1 MSSVAEEKN
10 LGTKPFISS
19 VQEVSHSQQWAATD
33 RSYATWVRQFDTIG
47 QRECIVIRRQLRALR
62 QHPLISIVLPV
73 FNPDL
78 AQLSAAIESVR
89 AQLYENWQLC
99 IADDASTDS
108 AVAPLLDE
116 IAGSDSRID
125 VVFRNQNGQIA
136 GCSNSAL
143 ALARGEWVAFLDQDD
158 LLAPH
163 ALAFVVAEI
172 EQRPDIALIY
182 SDEDKIDENG
192 ARTEPYFKSDW
203 NPELFRVQNF
213 INHLAVYRH
222 SLLREIGGLRDGFDG
237 SQDYDLLLRYIEKL
251 RAEQIHHVPR
261 VLYHWRKSVGS
272 VASRP
277 EAKLYAH
284 ESARRVLR
292 EFLAR
297 QKIAARVEPCPED
310 KAAHRVAYEMPAEVP
325 SVSIIIPTRDQPALL
340 RRCIDTLRGQ
350 TDYANLEIV
359 IVDNGSTERQ
369 TIVLLN
375 ELGGYPEVRVVRDE
389 GPFNFSRLIN
399 FGVRHAR
406 GPIVALLNDDIEVE
420 DPDWLREMVSQLLQK
435 GVGAVGARLWYPTN
449 TIQHGGIILI
459 CGVAAHSHWYLPR
472 GAHGYFNRA
481 ILQQNFS
488 AVTGA
493 CLIVRKQLFEELGGF
508 DEQNLAVSFN
518 DVDFCLRI
526 GQRGLRIVWTPY
538 ANLWHHE
545 SASRGRQRTA
555 EEHARFMRET
565 HFIQEKWTALLL
577 RDPFYNPNLTAQAFD
592 FSLAWP
598 PRLPPL
604 SQGVRPNTSLLDLAS

>member
-1 MSSVAEEKN
+1 MLLN
-10 LGTKPFISS
+10 FL
-19 VQEVSHSQQWAATD
+19 Q
-33 RSYATWVRQFDTIG
+33 
-47 QRECIVIRRQLRALR
+47 

-78 AQLSAAIESVR
+78 AQVSAAIESVQ

-108 AVAPLLDE
+108 AVAPLLRE
-116 IAGSDSRID
+116 RAGSDSRID
-125 VVFRNQNGQIA
+125 IVFRNQNGRIA
-136 GCSNSAL
+136 ACSNSAL
-143 ALARGEWVAFLDQDD
+143 ALARGEWIAFLDQDD
-158 LLAPH
+158 VLASH

-172 EQRPDIALIY
+172 EQRPDVALIY
-182 SDEDKIDENG
+182 SDEDKIDEQG

-213 INHLAVYRH
+213 INHLAVYRYA
-222 SLLREIGGLRDGFDG
+222 LLRDLGGLRDGFDG
-237 SQDYDLLLRYIEKL
+237 SQDYDLLLRYIEKV
-251 RAEQIHHVPR
+251 RPEQIHHVPR
-261 VLYHWRKSVGS
+261 ILYHWRKSAGS
-272 VASRP
+272 VAARP

-284 ESARRVLR
+284 ESARRALR

-297 QKIAARVEPCPED
+297 EEIAARVEACPED
-310 KAAHRVAYEMPAEVP
+310 KAAHRVAYEMPAEAP
-325 SVSIIIPTRDQPALL
+325 SVSVVIPTRDQPALL
-340 RRCIDTLRGQ
+340 RRCIETLRGQ
-350 TDYANLEIV
+350 TDYAKFEIV

-369 TIVLLN
+369 TKALLK
-375 ELGGYPEVRVVRDE
+375 ELGAYPEIRVVRDE
-389 GPFNFSRLIN
+389 SPFNFSRLIN

-406 GPIVALLNDDIEVE
+406 GPIIALLNDDIEVE
-420 DPDWLREMVSQLLQK
+420 DPGWLREMVSQLLQK
-435 GVGAVGARLWYPTN
+435 GVGAVGARLWYPTK
-449 TIQHGGIILI
+449 TIQHAGIILI

-493 CLIVRKQLFEELGGF
+493 CLIVRKQLFEDLGGF

-526 GQRGLRIVWTPY
+526 RQQGLRIVWTPY

-545 SASRGRQRTA
+545 SASRGHRRTA
-555 EEHARFMRET
+555 EEHAQFARET
-565 HFIQEKWTALLL
+565 HFIQEKWAALLL
-577 RDPFYNPNLTAQAFD
+577 RDPYYNPNLTAQAFD

-598 PRLPPL
+598 PRVPPL
-604 SQGVRPNTSLLDLAS
+604 SQGVRPNPSLLDRAAYTAAFG

>member
-1 MSSVAEEKN
+1 
-10 LGTKPFISS
+10 
-19 VQEVSHSQQWAATD
+19 
-33 RSYATWVRQFDTIG
+33 
-47 QRECIVIRRQLRALR
+47 
-62 QHPLISIVLPV
+62 
-73 FNPDL
+73 
-78 AQLSAAIESVR
+78 QLSAAVGSVR
-89 AQLYENWQLC
+89 AQLYQNWELC
-99 IADDASTDS
+99 LADDASTDPR
-108 AVAPLLDE
+108 VAPFLRDA
-116 IAGSDSRID
+116 AGSDPRIK
-125 VVFRNQNGQIA
+125 VIFREKNGHIA
-136 GCSNSAL
+136 ACSNSAL
-143 ALARGEWVAFLDQDD
+143 GLATGEWIALLDQDD
-158 LLAPH
+158 LLAEH
-163 ALAFVVAEI
+163 ALAFAAATIVGH
-172 EQRPDIALIY
+172 PDAGLIY

-284 ESARRVLR
+284 ESARRALR

-420 DPDWLREMVSQLLQK
+420 DPAWLREMVSQLLQK

-449 TIQHGGIILI
+449 TIQHGGIIL
-459 CGVAAHSHWYLPR
+459 
-472 GAHGYFNRA
+472 
-481 ILQQNFS
+481 
-488 AVTGA
+488 
-493 CLIVRKQLFEELGGF
+493 
-508 DEQNLAVSFN
+508 
-518 DVDFCLRI
+518 
-526 GQRGLRIVWTPY
+526 
-538 ANLWHHE
+538 
-545 SASRGRQRTA
+545 
-555 EEHARFMRET
+555 
-565 HFIQEKWTALLL
+565 
-577 RDPFYNPNLTAQAFD
+577 
-592 FSLAWP
+592 
-598 PRLPPL
+598 
-604 SQGVRPNTSLLDLAS
+604 

>member
-1 MSSVAEEKN
+1 MNSTPEKED
-10 LGTKPFISS
+10 LTAKPFISS
-19 VQEVSHSQQWAATD
+19 VQDASRSQQWPATD
-33 RSYATWVRQFDTIG
+33 RSYAAWVGQFDTIG
-47 QRECIVIRRQLRALR
+47 QRERIVIRRQLRALR

-108 AVAPLLDE
+108 AVAPLLRE
-116 IAGSDSRID
+116 RAASDSRID
-125 VVFRNQNGQIA
+125 VVFRNENGQIA
-136 GCSNSAL
+136 ACSNSAL
-143 ALARGEWVAFLDQDD
+143 TLARGEWVAFLDQDD

-163 ALAFVVAEI
+163 ALAFVVAEM
-172 EQRPDIALIY
+172 EQRPDVALIY
-182 SDEDKIDENG
+182 SDEDKIDEHG

-213 INHLAVYRH
+213 INHLVVYRH
-222 SLLREIGGLRDGFDG
+222 SLLRDIGGLRDGFDG

-261 VLYHWRKSVGS
+261 VLYHWRKSAGS
-272 VASRP
+272 IAGRP
-277 EAKLYAH
+277 EAKSYAH
-284 ESARRVLR
+284 ESARRALR

-297 QKIAARVEPCPED
+297 AEIAARVEPCPED
-310 KAAHRVAYEMPAEVP
+310 TAAHRVAYEMPAEVP
-325 SVSIIIPTRDQPALL
+325 SVSVVIPTRDQPELL
-340 RRCIDTLRGQ
+340 RRCIDRLRGQ
-350 TDYANLEIV
+350 TDYANFEIV
-359 IVDNGSTERQ
+359 IVDNGSTEPQ
-369 TIVLLN
+369 TTALLKQ
-375 ELGGYPEVRVVRDE
+375 LAGHPEIRVVRDE

-406 GPIVALLNDDIEVE
+406 GPIIALLNDDIEVE

-435 GVGAVGARLWYPTN
+435 DVGGVGARLWYPTN

-518 DVDFCLRI
+518 DVDFCLRV
-526 GQRGLRIVWTPY
+526 GRRGLRIVWTPY

-577 RDPFYNPNLTAQAFD
+577 RDPYYNPNLTAQAFD

-604 SQGVRPNTSLLDLAS
+604 SQGVRPNMSLAL

>member
-47 QRECIVIRRQLRALR
+47 QRECIVIRRQLRSLR

-182 SDEDKIDENG
+182 SDEDKIDEQG

-222 SLLREIGGLRDGFDG
+222 SLLRDIGGLRDGFDG

-251 RAEQIHHVPR
+251 RVEQIHHVPR
-261 VLYHWRKSVGS
+261 VLYHWRKSPGS
-272 VASRP
+272 IAGRP
-277 EAKLYAH
+277 EAKSYAH
-284 ESARRVLR
+284 DSARRALR

-297 QKIAARVEPCPED
+297 GEIAARVEPCPED
-310 KAAHRVAYEMPAEVP
+310 GVAHRIVYEIPTDPP
-325 SVSIIIPTRDQPALL
+325 SVAVVIPTRD
-340 RRCIDTLRGQ
+340 
-350 TDYANLEIV
+350 
-359 IVDNGSTERQ
+359 
-369 TIVLLN
+369 
-375 ELGGYPEVRVVRDE
+375 
-389 GPFNFSRLIN
+389 
-399 FGVRHAR
+399 H
-406 GPIVALLNDDIEVE
+406 
-420 DPDWLREMVSQLLQK
+420 
-435 GVGAVGARLWYPTN
+435 
-449 TIQHGGIILI
+449 
-459 CGVAAHSHWYLPR
+459 
-472 GAHGYFNRA
+472 
-481 ILQQNFS
+481 
-488 AVTGA
+488 
-493 CLIVRKQLFEELGGF
+493 
-508 DEQNLAVSFN
+508 
-518 DVDFCLRI
+518 
-526 GQRGLRIVWTPY
+526 
-538 ANLWHHE
+538 
-545 SASRGRQRTA
+545 
-555 EEHARFMRET
+555 
-565 HFIQEKWTALLL
+565 
-577 RDPFYNPNLTAQAFD
+577 
-592 FSLAWP
+592 
-598 PRLPPL
+598 
-604 SQGVRPNTSLLDLAS
+604 

>member
-1 MSSVAEEKN
+1 MSSLVAEKN
-10 LGTKPFISS
+10 LATKPFISS
-19 VQEVSHSQQWAATD
+19 VQEVSHSGQWPAAD
-33 RSYATWVRQFDTIG
+33 RSYTAWVRQFDTIG
-47 QRECIVIRRQLRALR
+47 PRERIVIRRQLRSVR
-62 QHPLISIVLPV
+62 QHPLVSIVLPV
-73 FNPDL
+73 FNADL

-108 AVAPLLDE
+108 AVAPLLRE
-116 IAGSDSRID
+116 RAASDSRIE
-125 VVFRNQNGQIA
+125 VVFRSENGHIA
-136 GCSNSAL
+136 ACSNSAL

-163 ALAFVVAEI
+163 ALGFVVAEI
-172 EQRPDIALIY
+172 EQRPDVVLIY
-182 SDEDKIDENG
+182 SDEDKIDELG

-213 INHLAVYRH
+213 VNHLAVYRY
-222 SLLREIGGLRDGFDG
+222 SLLREIGGLREGFDG

-251 RAEQIHHVPR
+251 RDEQIRHVPR
-261 VLYHWRKSVGS
+261 VLYHWRKSAGS
-272 VASRP
+272 VARHS
-277 EAKLYAH
+277 EAKSYAH
-284 ESARRVLR
+284 ESARRALR
-292 EFLAR
+292 EFFAR
-297 QKIAARVEPCPED
+297 QKIPARVEPCPED
-310 KAAHRVAYEMPAEVP
+310 TAAHRIVYEIPVEVP
-325 SVSIIIPTRDQPALL
+325 SVSIVIPTRDQPELL
-340 RRCIDTLRGQ
+340 RRCIDTVRGQ
-350 TDYANLEIV
+350 TEYANFEIV
-359 IVDNGSTERQ
+359 IVDNGSTGRQ
-369 TIVLLN
+369 TIALLR
-375 ELGGYPEVRVVRDE
+375 ELARHRQIRLVRDE

-399 FGVRHAR
+399 FGVRQAR

-435 GVGAVGARLWYPTN
+435 GVGAVGARLWYPAN

-577 RDPFYNPNLTAQAFD
+577 RDPYYNPNLTAQAFD
-592 FSLAWP
+592 FSPAWP

-604 SQGVRPNTSLLDLAS
+604 SQGVRPNMSLAS